1 MLCRFAFL
9 IFSHESLLIRLLI
22 RCFDMRFPVRTPLH
36 NLFAFVHP
44 KVVSVFSKLSSQRID
59 GYNNFCYHI
68 SPFFALLRI
77 ESVVSSR
84 PFRDHPE
91 RYAYMRDPF
100 PEFDDKD
107 TMNILGFANFLRFF
121 LRKTKIT
128 VNWPRIG
135 RKFLGGAVMKR
146 RWSVDGEARGELHG
160 LQNCVRFWEGWGLG
174 RSHYNNIIILYIM
187 AKKMACMDVQF
198 CNSCKP
204 K

>member
-100 PEFDDKD
+100 PEFDDED

-128 VNWPRIG
+128 VN
-135 RKFLGGAVMKR
+135 
-146 RWSVDGEARGELHG
+146 
-160 LQNCVRFWEGWGLG
+160 
-174 RSHYNNIIILYIM
+174 
-187 AKKMACMDVQF
+187 
-198 CNSCKP
+198 
-204 K
+204 